1 MNPVNNVDS
10 NSDINT
16 LNPAQM
22 SQQDFISAIYLERS
36 EMLDSEVRRIIGD
49 IDKSNQYID
58 IVNKMIGKA
67 NISEYGS
74 NYYDK
79 VSWKVSNNQ
88 VILDSGYALK
98 IQPDGNG
105 GSSFTVSDKDG
116 NQLMY
121 QNQTLIPIPKDT
133 TVDALNVGIPV
144 MNDMTFSLEDGTEI
158 TLKVDEPATAF
169 NQKDFSGGL
178 ANVTSIFITR
188 NNQGMAIENL
198 NSASPAIKAPTVDVA
213 VTNHSL
219 TENYRESSDFGKLQE
234 HSDKFF
240 NQLRE
245 KTANLPIE
253 QEEALRKKFMAE
265 GLKLDWSV
273 WDTSDV
279 TVSQHKSSPVYP
291 MQAGESLEAFL
302 LRASQ
307 TSRKYVDSWI
317 KGVENDGSINI
328 TGVTLITQL
337 PAFTS
342 TDSTRPDVSHH
353 LDNNNNDGH
362 VLFESGGVHS
372 WEYGGKAIYNLSLPT
387 TKNIGDISHAYG
399 KDYQGSSNYENL
411 TEHSRE
417 FFSEFRSKIFAN
429 NSPEKEAALKNKFMT
444 DGLEL
449 YWVVNGGEQIMHRY
463 KLSPDESVD
472 SFLTRAQENSAQT
485 IRTTI
490 EQAASSLNS
499 VSLGADMTAYSY
511 QLQAGPQ
518 DKSNVFFENSG
529 QNINNLTVTIKPST
543 GGDTAIKHS
552 LIENYQEST
561 DYGKLQEHSDKFFN
575 QLREQVIGKLSPAQQ
590 ETLRQ
595 KLLTEGLKLNWS
607 VWETSDIS
615 PSRHQTAPIYRLE
628 SGESINAF
636 LTRASTTSKQFV
648 DAWIKKVEPYDINI
662 TGVTLETTL
671 PDISSANANKTG
683 DSQTVTGYFARKL
696 AMQNNIGFEK
706 TGSAPILNNKEIELL
721 NNILK
726 IPYADA
732 SGVGQLTPSEWTAL
746 KTSLINSRDHLTSN
760 SQLQTVQLQRAMQ
773 TYNQNFEAM
782 SNTQQKIYSLLRDI
796 LSNLK

>member
-372 WEYGGKAIYNLSLPT
+372 WEYGGKAI
-387 TKNIGDISHAYG
+387 
-399 KDYQGSSNYENL
+399 
-411 TEHSRE
+411 
-417 FFSEFRSKIFAN
+417 
-429 NSPEKEAALKNKFMT
+429 
-444 DGLEL
+444 
-449 YWVVNGGEQIMHRY
+449 
-463 KLSPDESVD
+463 
-472 SFLTRAQENSAQT
+472 
-485 IRTTI
+485 
-490 EQAASSLNS
+490 
-499 VSLGADMTAYSY
+499 
-511 QLQAGPQ
+511 
-518 DKSNVFFENSG
+518 
-529 QNINNLTVTIKPST
+529 NNLTATIKPST

-615 PSRHQTAPIYRLE
+615 PSHHQTAPIYRLE

-782 SNTQQKIYSLLRDI
+782 SNAQQKIYSLLRDI